1 LQAQHPSIA
10 LLSEKLAYLEKR
22 EAHMQYPTYQEAGWP
37 IGSGMVE
44 SANKLVVEARLK
56 GAGMHWGRQHVN
68 PLLVLRNAV
77 CNQRWQETWQ
87 ASTAQRQHERA
98 LRRQEH
104 RQQRLTAACW
114 KVLLL
119 WERLSPPQRIHPP
132 TPSRPST
139 RYW

>member
-1 LQAQHPSIA
+1 
-10 LLSEKLAYLEKR
+10 
-22 EAHMQYPTYQEAGWP
+22 
-37 IGSGMVE
+37 MVE

-56 GAGMHWGRQHVN
+56 GAGMHWGRHHVN
-68 PLLVLRNAV
+68 PMLVLRNTV

-104 RQQRLTAACW
+104 SQQRLTAACW

-119 WERLSPPQRIHPP
+119 RERLSAPQRVHLP

-139 RYW
+139 RYSWRQPFLRLPPKPEAVPAKK